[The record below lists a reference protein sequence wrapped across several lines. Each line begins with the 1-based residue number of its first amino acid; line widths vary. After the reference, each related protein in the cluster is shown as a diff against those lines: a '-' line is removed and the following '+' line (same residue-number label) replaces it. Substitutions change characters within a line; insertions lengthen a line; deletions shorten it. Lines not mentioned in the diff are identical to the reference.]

1 MMILSAIK
9 SIFDID
15 NVGKRWGVRILYL
28 ITVLINAAIYF
39 NPFAD
44 SDFTALNNWMN
55 TFYSMTEYD
64 PEIYDSLLSTVPL
77 SAGNIVFMVTVLIGE
92 LVYLTSAYI
101 YASVYV
107 RNYRLEKAAIAKKVG
122 SDSINYAVSSLPDE
136 PIKISKLVGRI
147 LLIVLVTS
155 VVALPLLT
163 ISMYFL
169 FFVLIGLPFIFTAP
183 VAYLSGDKGLFSSIP
198 YVCKLSRKYYFIN
211 MRSIAIVLV
220 AVLIVDF
227 GVPLLANFSYT
238 AYYIVDAAVTTW
250 LWLSIAR
257 LGALSYC
264 TMKDYPIGGGK
275 RNMAI

>member
-1 MMILSAIK
+1 MILSAIK

-28 ITVLINAAIYF
+28 VTLLINAGIYF
-39 NPFAD
+39 NPWAD
-44 SDFTALNNWMN
+44 SDFTPLNNWMN
-55 TFYSMTEYD
+55 TFYSLTEYD
-64 PEIYDSLLSTVPL
+64 PVAYDNLLASVPI
-77 SAGNIVFMVTVLIGE
+77 SSGNVVFVITVLIGE
-92 LVYLTSAYI
+92 LVYLASAYI

-107 RNYRLEKAAIAKKVG
+107 RNYRLEKAAIVKEHGPDA
-122 SDSINYAVSSLPDE
+122 INYAVASLPDE
-136 PIKISKLVGRI
+136 PIKISKLIGRL
-147 LLIVLVTS
+147 LLIMLVTT

-198 YVCKLSRKYYFIN
+198 YVCRLSRKYYFIN
-211 MRSIAIVLV
+211 MRSIAIILV

-227 GVPLLANFSYT
+227 GVPYLANISLT
-238 AYYIVDAAVTTW
+238 AYYIIDAAVTTW
-250 LWLSIAR
+250 LWLAIAR
-257 LGALSYC
+257 LAALSYC
-264 TMKDYPIGGGK
+264 TMKDYPIGGGR

>member
-1 MMILSAIK
+1 MILAAIK

-44 SDFTALNNWMN
+44 NDFTPLNNWMN

-64 PEIYDSLLSTVPL
+64 PEIYDRLLSSVPL
-77 SAGNIVFMVTVLIGE
+77 SSGNIIFMITVLIGE

-107 RNYRLEKAAIAKKVG
+107 RNYRLEKAAIAKKIG

-147 LLIVLVTS
+147 LLIVLVTTF
-155 VVALPLLT
+155 VALPLLS

-169 FFVLIGLPFIFTAP
+169 FL
-183 VAYLSGDKGLFSSIP
+183 
-198 YVCKLSRKYYFIN
+198 KY
-211 MRSIAIVLV
+211 
-220 AVLIVDF
+220 
-227 GVPLLANFSYT
+227 
-238 AYYIVDAAVTTW
+238 
-250 LWLSIAR
+250 
-257 LGALSYC
+257 
-264 TMKDYPIGGGK
+264 
-275 RNMAI
+275 

>member
-1 MMILSAIK
+1 MILAAIK

-44 SDFTALNNWMN
+44 NDFTPLNNWMN

-64 PEIYDSLLSTVPL
+64 PEIYDRLLTSVPL
-77 SAGNIVFMVTVLIGE
+77 SSGNIIFMITVLIGE

-107 RNYRLEKAAIAKKVG
+107 RNYRLEKAAIAKKIG

-147 LLIVLVTS
+147 LLIVLVTTF
-155 VVALPLLT
+155 VALPLLS

-198 YVCKLSRKYYFIN
+198 YVCKLSKKYYFIN

-227 GVPLLANFSYT
+227 GVPLLANISYT

-257 LGALSYC
+257 LAALSYC

>member
-1 MMILSAIK
+1 MILSAIK

-28 ITVLINAAIYF
+28 ITVVLNAAIYF

-44 SDFTALNNWMN
+44 SDFTPLNNWVN

-64 PEIYDSLLSTVPL
+64 PDSYSSLMANLPL
-77 SAGNIVFMVTVLIGE
+77 SQGNIVFILTVLLGE
-92 LVYLTSAYI
+92 LIYITSAYI

-107 RNYRLEKAAIAKKVG
+107 RNYRMEKASILSK
-122 SDSINYAVSSLPDE
+122 SDPDSINYAFSSLPDE
-136 PIKISKLVGRI
+136 PIKVSKLVGRI
-147 LLIVLVTS
+147 ILISLVTS

-169 FFVLIGLPFIFTAP
+169 FFALIGLPFIFTAP

-198 YVCKLSRKYYFIN
+198 YVCKLSSKYYFIN

-220 AVLIVDF
+220 AALIVDF
-227 GVPLLANFSYT
+227 GVPYLANISYT

-257 LGALSYC
+257 LAALAYC
-264 TMKDYPIGGGK
+264 TMKDYPIRGGK

>member
-1 MMILSAIK
+1 MILSAIK

>member
-1 MMILSAIK
+1 MILSAIK

-28 ITVLINAAIYF
+28 ITVVLNAAIYF

-44 SDFTALNNWMN
+44 SDFTPLNNWMN

-64 PEIYDSLLSTVPL
+64 PDSYSSLMANLPL
-77 SAGNIVFMVTVLIGE
+77 SQGNIVFLLTLLIGE
-92 LVYLTSAYI
+92 LIYITSAYI
-101 YASVYV
+101 YAAVYV
-107 RNYRLEKAAIAKKVG
+107 RNYRMEKAAIVEKNGPDA
-122 SDSINYAVSSLPDE
+122 INYAFATLPDE

-147 LLIVLVTS
+147 LLITLVTA

-183 VAYLSGDKGLFSSIP
+183 VAYLSGDKGLFKSIP
-198 YVCKLSRKYYFIN
+198 YVCKLSMKYYFIN
-211 MRSIAIVLV
+211 MRSIAIILV
-220 AVLIVDF
+220 AALVVDF
-227 GVPLLANFSYT
+227 GVPYIANISLT
-238 AYYIVDAAVTTW
+238 AYYIVDAALTTW
-250 LWLSIAR
+250 LWLSMAR
-257 LGALSYC
+257 LTALAYC

>member
-1 MMILSAIK
+1 MILAAIK

-44 SDFTALNNWMN
+44 NDFTPLNNWMN

-64 PEIYDSLLSTVPL
+64 PEIYDRLLSSVPL
-77 SAGNIVFMVTVLIGE
+77 SSGNIIFMITVLIGE

-107 RNYRLEKAAIAKKVG
+107 RNYRLEKAAIAKKIG

-147 LLIVLVTS
+147 LLIVLVTTF
-155 VVALPLLT
+155 VALPLLS

-198 YVCKLSRKYYFIN
+198 YVCKLSKKYYFIN

-227 GVPLLANFSYT
+227 GVPLLANISYT

-257 LGALSYC
+257 LAALSYC

>member
-1 MMILSAIK
+1 MILSAIK

-64 PEIYDSLLSTVPL
+64 PEIYDSLLSAVPL
-77 SAGNIVFMVTVLIGE
+77 SSGNIVFMVTVLIGE

-107 RNYRLEKAAIAKKVG
+107 RNYRLEKAAIAKKIG

-136 PIKISKLVGRI
+136 PIKISRLVGRI

-169 FFVLIGLPFIFTAP
+169 FFALIGLPFIFTAP

>member
-1 MMILSAIK
+1 MILSAIK

-64 PEIYDSLLSTVPL
+64 PEIYDSLLSAVPL

-169 FFVLIGLPFIFTAP
+169 FFALIGLPFIFTAP